1 MLCRPT
7 NDVTVVA
14 LLPLAFVLV
23 ELPRRRSLALAIHCL
38 LAFVIAA
45 VGKWCSNCT
54 CAQHIGIKAARGEE
68 VIACD
73 GS

>member
-1 MLCRPT
+1 MRKKRKMSSARPT
-7 NDVTVVA
+7 
-14 LLPLAFVLV
+14 
-23 ELPRRRSLALAIHCL
+23 RIRSSLALATPCL
-38 LAFVIAA
+38 LAIVIAA
-45 VGKWCSNCT
+45 VGIWCSNCT

>member
-45 VGKWCSNCT
+45 DVKCGRK
-54 CAQHIGIKAARGEE
+54 AQNKDKLGAQ
-68 VIACD
+68 
-73 GS
+73 S